1 MTAHIAH
8 MSCKAIKL
16 IGVNGHIPMTLN
28 IALVSCSRVL
38 MLFALIDTCFVLA
51 IQMHG

>member
-8 MSCKAIKL
+8 MSCKATKL
-16 IGVNGHIPMTLN
+16 TGVNGHIPMTLN
-28 IALVSCSRVL
+28 IALVSCSGVL